1 MHLTWLP
8 VGIYYKH
15 QLLTL
20 LAACALSQTQQDL
33 TTIQMLDKDMPIYP
47 YQLEYLL
54 ALNQRTCNEKHNPLR

>member
-8 VGIYYKH
+8 VNIYYKH

-20 LAACALSQTQQDL
+20 LAACTISQTQQDL
-33 TTIQMLDKDMPIYP
+33 ITIQSLDKDMPIYL

-54 ALNQRTCNEKHNPLR
+54 ALNHRTCNEKHTPL